1 MLMSRKAR
9 IAYNGPALTSGEMDV
24 HDLAPALLAFAD
36 LIDNANKTLG
46 GKQKIKVFLNQD
58 SLRKGSF
65 DITFVL
71 DVVDCLL
78 QQAKLFTGMAEDIG
92 LKDIMEILGWSGQT
106 VALGAGIFGLLKK
119 VGTRKL
125 TGIAHKEKGQVNIS
139 LEDGTSIT
147 TTEKVLKVFLDVNCR
162 MSIEK
167 VIHPVCQEGIDSF
180 ELRNPDEPEN
190 KEPIERI
197 TKNEISS
204 FVAPPAASI
213 ADEEPKES
221 SEQELLVKISLIS
234 FEKGK
239 WKLTDGNNTFWAKIE
254 DEGFI
259 KNVESGTLSF
269 TNGDMLR
276 VKYYTKQ
283 YIKNGS
289 LTTDYI
295 VTKVLKL
302 EKRPEQ
308 IKLDFKY

>member
-1 MLMSRKAR
+1 M
-9 IAYNGPALTSGEMDV
+9 
-24 HDLAPALLAFAD
+24 
-36 LIDNANKTLG
+36 
-46 GKQKIKVFLNQD
+46 
-58 SLRKGSF
+58 
-65 DITFVL
+65 
-71 DVVDCLL
+71 
-78 QQAKLFTGMAEDIG
+78 
-92 LKDIMEILGWSGQT
+92 
-106 VALGAGIFGLLKK
+106 
-119 VGTRKL
+119 
-125 TGIAHKEKGQVNIS
+125 
-139 LEDGTSIT
+139 
-147 TTEKVLKVFLDVNCR
+147 
-162 MSIEK
+162 
-167 VIHPVCQEGIDSF
+167 
-180 ELRNPDEPEN
+180 
-190 KEPIERI
+190 
-197 TKNEISS
+197 
-204 FVAPPAASI
+204 APPAASI